1 MAIGKATDFVIYQ
14 EQFQAGV
21 WEALTQNVN
30 VFNGASAGA
39 IKLVA
44 QDLKGDYNKEA
55 FFRGITGLVSRRDTT
70 SVSAATDLALTQ
82 GEKIGVKLNRKIGP
96 VTQTLDALR
105 KIGFDSQEISFGIGK
120 MVGEKKAQDMLNA
133 AMIGATAALG
143 AQSAVVYDATADTTK
158 TLNHT
163 AMVSAMAK
171 FGDQSGRI
179 KAWVMHSKP
188 YFDLIKQAI
197 SDKIVEVAGVTIYQ
211 GNVATFN
218 RPVIVTDSAPL
229 LVSGSPN
236 TYPILGL
243 TEGGVVVT
251 ESEQQEIV
259 SQLVTGMEN
268 LVYRIQGEFAFN
280 LNVEGFQWDVTNGG
294 ANPSDAALGTG
305 TNWDPVVSSYKD
317 YAGIYLKVQ

>member
-1 MAIGKATDFVIYQ
+1 MSIGKASDFIIYQ
-14 EQFQAGV
+14 EQFAAGV
-21 WEALTQNVN
+21 WEAMTQNVN
-30 VFNGASAGA
+30 AFNGASANT

-44 QDLKGDYNKEA
+44 QDLKGDYNKES
-55 FFRGITGLVSRRDTT
+55 FFKNIGGIVSRRDTT
-70 SVSAATDLALTQ
+70 STAGVTDTALTQ

-96 VTQTLDALR
+96 VAQTLDALR
-105 KIGFDSQEISFGIGK
+105 KVGSSNEEISFGIGK
-120 MVGEKKAQDMLNA
+120 MVGDRKAADMLNA
-133 AMIGATAALG
+133 ALIGATAALG
-143 AQSAVVYDATADTTK
+143 NQAAVVYDATSDTTK

-171 FGDQSGRI
+171 FGDQSARL

-197 SDKIVEVAGVTIYQ
+197 GDKIVEVAGVTIYS
-211 GNVATFN
+211 GNIATFN
-218 RPVIVTDSAPL
+218 RPVIVTDATAL

-259 SQLVTGMEN
+259 SQLVTGLEN

-280 LNVEGFQWDVTNGG
+280 LNIEGFQWDVTNGG
-294 ANPSDAALGTG
+294 ANPNDAALGTG
-305 TNWDPVVSSYKD
+305 TNWDAVMASYKD
-317 YAGIYLKVQ
+317 FAGIYLKVQ